1 MRTSFVLG
9 IVLIILGALALAYQG
24 FSYTREEKIADI
36 GPIQAT
42 AKKHERVSIP
52 PILGGVALAGGVVLV
67 LFGAKRG

>member
-36 GPIQAT
+36 GPIQAI
-42 AKKHERVSIP
+42 AKKHEWVSIP
-52 PILGGVALAGGVVLV
+52 PILGGIVLASGVVLV
-67 LFGAKRG
+67 LFGAKKG

>member
-42 AKKHERVSIP
+42 TKKHERVSIP